1 MPFVTLT
8 PTFCTILRHSHTLAS
23 SLLKPLILQHFIFF
37 LHLIQPTSTFRTI
50 FAFFILFPNTT
61 EFRTHA
67 FAPLELSKTRRLFSF
82 PMPMAMFGGLWR
94 TAPYAL
100 WLRLLPALPSIRLRF
115 LSGYGARRHT
125 PSGYAYCRLC
135 RQYGYASA
143 LLRQRNTGAFFGL
156 SPHIAFLRF
165 DSKILDK

>member
-1 MPFVTLT
+1 
-8 PTFCTILRHSHTLAS
+8 
-23 SLLKPLILQHFIFF
+23 
-37 LHLIQPTSTFRTI
+37 
-50 FAFFILFPNTT
+50 
-61 EFRTHA
+61 
-67 FAPLELSKTRRLFSF
+67 
-82 PMPMAMFGGLWR
+82 MFGGLWR

-100 WLRLLPALPSIRLRF
+100 WLRLLSALPSIRLRF

-143 LLRQRNTGAFFGL
+143 LLRQRNTGAFFEL

>member
-8 PTFCTILRHSHTLAS
+8 PTFCTILRHSRTLAFF
-23 SLLKPLILQHFIFF
+23 LLKPLILRHFIFF
-37 LHLIQPTSTFRTI
+37 LHLIQPPSTFRSI
-50 FAFFILFPNTT
+50 FAFFILFPHTT
-61 EFRTHA
+61 EFRART
-67 FAPLELSKTRRLFSF
+67 FAPLALSKIRRLFSL
-82 PMPMAMFGGLWR
+82 PLAMFGLWR

-100 WLRLLPALPSIRLRF
+100 WLRLLPALPPIRLRT